1 MEAYTQLGIAGLT
14 LGILFFIVR
23 YFISAL
29 DKKDGTISGLTDR
42 FIKVTEDTNQSH
54 AELTTAIGM
63 NTKVTKESV
72 EASKK
77 SSDNLTKLVLKIV
90 KTK

>member
-77 SSDNLTKLVLKIV
+77 SSDNFT
-90 KTK
+90 